1 MKRLAILGSTG
12 SIGTSALD
20 VVGAHP
26 DAFEVVA
33 LAAGSNLDLLE
44 QQVRRFAPPLVSL
57 ASETAARELR
67 RRLASGRTEVTW
79 GREGLLHAAAG
90 TGADTVV
97 SAIVGGAGL
106 LPTMAALSA
115 GKVVAL
121 ANKESLVMAGELMTA
136 EARARGTR
144 IVPVDSEHSAIF
156 QCLNGQIGQVRRIV
170 LTASGGPFRQ
180 LPMEAFARITP
191 EDALRHPTW
200 SMGKKISI
208 DSATLV
214 NKGLEV
220 IEAHWLFGLPL
231 DQVDVIVH
239 PQSVVHSL
247 VEYVD
252 GSFLAQLGVADMRVP
267 IQYALTYPERCVCP
281 AARLDL
287 SHQFLRPTHELEGG
301 ECLRGVADVEKM
313 MGNGPPFRRGR
324 LARPDIQA
332 PVDLHGIGG
341 DDFTAELF
349 REAQGDFGF
358 ADGGRAGDQHRAK
371 MEDGVRLHFASA
383 RQGWET
389 GFGHLQSSIFHP
401 RFV

>member
-44 QQVRRFAPPLVSL
+44 QQVRRFAPPLVAL

-67 RRLASGRTEVTW
+67 RRLASGRTEMTW

-121 ANKESLVMAGELMTA
+121 ANKESLVMAGELMTS

-144 IVPVDSEHSAIF
+144 ILPVDSEHSAIF
-156 QCLNGQIGQVRRIV
+156 QCLDGQVGQVRRIV

-287 SHQFLRPTHELEGG
+287 EKLPNLTFEAVDRQKFPCLDLAYEAARAGGSWPTVLSAANEVAVQRFLDRRIGFDEIPTMIRKALDAHPHRAVRSVEDVLEVDR
-301 ECLRGVADVEKM
+301 EVRE
-313 MGNGPPFRRGR
+313 R
-324 LARPDIQA
+324 LA
-332 PVDLHGIGG
+332 GC
-341 DDFTAELF
+341 
-349 REAQGDFGF
+349 
-358 ADGGRAGDQHRAK
+358 
-371 MEDGVRLHFASA
+371 
-383 RQGWET
+383 
-389 GFGHLQSSIFHP
+389 
-401 RFV
+401 

>member
-12 SIGTSALD
+12 SIGTSTLD

-57 ASETAARELR
+57 ASETAAREFR

-144 IVPVDSEHSAIF
+144 ILPVDSEHSAIF
-156 QCLNGQIGQVRRIV
+156 QCLNGKIGQVRRIV

-191 EDALRHPTW
+191 EDALQHPTW

-247 VEYVD
+247 VEYLD

-287 SHQFLRPTHELEGG
+287 EKLPGLTFEPVDRQKFPCLDLAYEAARAGGSWPTVLSAANEVAVQRFLDRRIGFDEIPTMIRKALDAHPHRAVHSVEDVLEVDR
-301 ECLRGVADVEKM
+301 EVRQ
-313 MGNGPPFRRGR
+313 R
-324 LARPDIQA
+324 LAQDA
-332 PVDLHGIGG
+332 
-341 DDFTAELF
+341 
-349 REAQGDFGF
+349 
-358 ADGGRAGDQHRAK
+358 
-371 MEDGVRLHFASA
+371 
-383 RQGWET
+383 
-389 GFGHLQSSIFHP
+389 
-401 RFV
+401 

>member
-26 DAFEVVA
+26 EAFEVVA

-67 RRLASGRTEVTW
+67 RRLTSGRTEVTW
-79 GREGLLHAAAG
+79 GREGLLQAAAG

-115 GKVVAL
+115 GKIVAL

-144 IVPVDSEHSAIF
+144 ILPVDSEHSAIF
-156 QCLNGQIGQVRRIV
+156 QCLNGKIGQVRRIV

-191 EDALRHPTW
+191 EDALQHPTW

-247 VEYVD
+247 VEYLD

-287 SHQFLRPTHELEGG
+287 
-301 ECLRGVADVEKM
+301 EKL
-313 MGNGPPFRRGR
+313 PSLIFE
-324 LARPDIQA
+324 
-332 PVDLHGIGG
+332 PVDRQKFPCL
-341 DDFTAELF
+341 DLAY
-349 REAQGDFGF
+349 EA
-358 ADGGRAGDQHRAK
+358 ARAGGSWPTVLSAANEVAVQRFLDRRIGFDEIPTMIRKALDAHPHRAVRSI
-371 MEDGVRLHFASA
+371 EDVLEVDREVRERLERRA
-383 RQGWET
+383 
-389 GFGHLQSSIFHP
+389 
-401 RFV
+401 